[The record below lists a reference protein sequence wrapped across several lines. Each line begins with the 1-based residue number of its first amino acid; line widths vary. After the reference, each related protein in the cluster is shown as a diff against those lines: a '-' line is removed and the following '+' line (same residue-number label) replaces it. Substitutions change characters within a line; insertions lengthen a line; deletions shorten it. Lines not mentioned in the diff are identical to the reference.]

1 MSIAQTPRCL
11 TGKIGAATVTDEGIS
26 FFISPE
32 EESEG
37 DPKNSNMSQEVE
49 RRLSLTRKVDS
60 ICRFCKEKMES
71 LKKFQKSLQKV
82 LDTKSPVLEKNYV
95 MNSITSVLSSID
107 NTQYN
112 IKMAMFDSIAVESEY
127 HILVEMELLND
138 E

>member
-1 MSIAQTPRCL
+1 
-11 TGKIGAATVTDEGIS
+11 
-26 FFISPE
+26 
-32 EESEG
+32 
-37 DPKNSNMSQEVE
+37 
-49 RRLSLTRKVDS
+49 
-60 ICRFCKEKMES
+60 MES

-127 HILVEMELLND
+127 HILVEMECLND